1 MTILVFRV
9 NIRGWADF
17 FAVLSTIRGVKNVD
31 DGTFI
36 TFELHDRAFTNT
48 LHLPWTW
55 WMRVRL
61 LVYALVDYAFHWSV
75 LCLISW
81 SFVWLMLG
89 FNPVV
94 CSTSEPYLPT
104 QKS

>member
-31 DGTFI
+31 DGTFV

-61 LVYALVDYAFHWSV
+61 LVCALLCLVDMR
-75 LCLISW
+75 
-81 SFVWLMLG
+81 FVGVFCAQLVG
-89 FNPVV
+89 FLFSKIV
-94 CSTSEPYLPT
+94 
-104 QKS
+104 